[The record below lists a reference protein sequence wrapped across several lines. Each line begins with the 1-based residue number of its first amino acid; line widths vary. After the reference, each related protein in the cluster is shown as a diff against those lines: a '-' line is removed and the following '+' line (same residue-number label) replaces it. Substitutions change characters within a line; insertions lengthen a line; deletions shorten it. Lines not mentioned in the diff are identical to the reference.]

1 MRMLLL
7 CHIGLERPV
16 PLGSASAI
24 PAMILENFL
33 DPFRKAQLSTQY
45 SDKVE
50 IKKRHYILNQIKK
63 NEQL

>member
-7 CHIGLERPV
+7 CHIGQERSV

-33 DPFRKAQLSTQY
+33 DPFRKAQLSTQ
-45 SDKVE
+45 
-50 IKKRHYILNQIKK
+50 
-63 NEQL
+63 